1 MSGYSYSEIQNM
13 QQKAMAR
20 VREMKR
26 TSDEI
31 TKVAQKELNYQYE
44 KTEPS
49 SYKPTITAKVTNMP
63 PNFPKEDIYP
73 DFKEYFKGE
82 QEKKQEKEMSS
93 KQDNN
98 SKQSTIQTFFD
109 EPDKALLLG
118 LIMLLKSEKADESL
132 VMALT
137 YILS

>member
-1 MSGYSYSEIQNM
+1 M

-26 TSDEI
+26 TSDEV
-31 TKVAQKELNYQYE
+31 TKVAQKELDYQNKNIE
-44 KTEPS
+44 QS
-49 SYKPTITAKVTNMP
+49 VYKPTITARVTNMP
-63 PNFPKEDIYP
+63 PNFPQNDVYP

-82 QEKKQEKEMSS
+82 QENKQEKPS

-98 SKQSTIQTFFD
+98 SNQSTIQTFFD

>member
-31 TKVAQKELNYQYE
+31 TKVAQKELDYQYE

-63 PNFPKEDIYP
+63 PNFPKEDIY
-73 DFKEYFKGE
+73 DGIVNLANSA
-82 QEKKQEKEMSS
+82 KK
-93 KQDNN
+93 
-98 SKQSTIQTFFD
+98 
-109 EPDKALLLG
+109 L
-118 LIMLLKSEKADESL
+118 ADMFEE
-132 VMALT
+132 A
-137 YILS
+137 

>member
-31 TKVAQKELNYQYE
+31 TRVARKELEMKNADNMVS
-44 KTEPS
+44 PS
-49 SYKPTITAKVTNMP
+49 PITARVTNMP
-63 PNFPKEDIYP
+63 PNFPKSTDYP
-73 DFKEYFKGE
+73 DFKEYFE
-82 QEKKQEKEMSS
+82 TQQEIIREKQKDSKQE
-93 KQDNN
+93 DN
-98 SKQSTIQTFFD
+98 SKESSIQTLLN
-109 EPDKALLLG
+109 EPDKALILG
-118 LIMLLKSEKADESL
+118 LIMLLESENADKNL
-132 VMALT
+132 IMALT

>member
-31 TKVAQKELNYQYE
+31 TRVAQKDFEIDRKNVNYDND
-44 KTEPS
+44 KPS
-49 SYKPTITAKVTNMP
+49 VAPKITNMP
-63 PNFPKEDIYP
+63 PNFPENSVYPSFKDYFSTQQEITQQKQKLLKLENKPKE
-73 DFKEYFKGE
+73 
-82 QEKKQEKEMSS
+82 
-93 KQDNN
+93 
-98 SKQSTIQTFFD
+98 TAIQNLFN

-132 VMALT
+132 IMALT
-137 YILS
+137 YIMS

>member
-31 TKVAQKELNYQYE
+31 TKVAQKELDYQC
-44 KTEPS
+44 KNTELS

-63 PNFPKEDIYP
+63 PNFPQNDVYP
-73 DFKEYFKGE
+73 DSNEFFKSE
-82 QEKKQEKEMSS
+82 QEKAQEKQKQT
-93 KQDNN
+93 KQDSN
-98 SKQSTIQTFFD
+98 SKQSTIQSLFD

-118 LIMLLKSEKADESL
+118 LIMLLKSENADESL
-132 VMALT
+132 IMALT

>member
-31 TKVAQKELNYQYE
+31 TRVAQKDFEIDRKNVNYDND
-44 KTEPS
+44 KPS
-49 SYKPTITAKVTNMP
+49 VAPKITNMP
-63 PNFPKEDIYP
+63 PNFPENSVYP
-73 DFKEYFKGE
+73 SFKDYFSTQ
-82 QEKKQEKEMSS
+82 QEITQKKQKLLKQENKPKE
-93 KQDNN
+93 
-98 SKQSTIQTFFD
+98 TAIQNLFN

-132 VMALT
+132 IMALT
-137 YILS
+137 YIMS